1 MTGCSVPHNRGE
13 SELAYPGN
21 RPIHSPGGAI
31 NDRGQVS
38 AQRWRGRGPVCP
50 QWLMIVPVEFAG
62 TAEVQRRG
70 GTRTRILI
78 TYLNRLLGTAI
89 LRVSGTSVCRA
100 ELFHQAQ

>member
-1 MTGCSVPHNRGE
+1 
-13 SELAYPGN
+13 
-21 RPIHSPGGAI
+21 
-31 NDRGQVS
+31 
-38 AQRWRGRGPVCP
+38 
-50 QWLMIVPVEFAG
+50 MIVPVEFAG

>member
-78 TYLNRLLGTAI
+78 TYLNLDPPNHIPELLSPVWTVPWVMWA
-89 LRVSGTSVCRA
+89 
-100 ELFHQAQ
+100 